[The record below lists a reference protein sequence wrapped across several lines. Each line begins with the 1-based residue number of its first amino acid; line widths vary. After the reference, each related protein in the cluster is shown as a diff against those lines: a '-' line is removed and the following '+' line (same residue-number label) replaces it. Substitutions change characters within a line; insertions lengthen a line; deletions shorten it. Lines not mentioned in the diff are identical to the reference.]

1 MLKRDEHQRAL
12 AQGSACHVQLWKK
25 NDISAMRIQMLQ
37 PVWRF
42 NLFLPIL
49 RQHVSANQ
57 LPAMNGFHVVL
68 GGCSGLIEATHFC
81 TQRMQP
87 RSKVFC
93 PMQEL
98 NVVTRQG
105 LQNLVP
111 KRFRILQDFGSIQG
125 NSHLRKGSILPVMR
139 VANPALS
146 HGHRVDMPQSN
157 LHCHELDQGVVLGFG
172 AGVVTDASPV
182 RRHRQSTFTKALTHN
197 LICMAQGSEECLY
210 INIYYVLTRKAEEM
224 HSHKLLR
231 HIKQKRNVRI

>member
-1 MLKRDEHQRAL
+1 MYSFGRRMTSLPC
-12 AQGSACHVQLWKK
+12 GSKCFSQSGVSICSCQ
-25 NDISAMRIQMLQ
+25 SY
-37 PVWRF
+37 P
-42 NLFLPIL
+42 
-49 RQHVSANQ
+49 VSANQ

-68 GGCSGLIEATHFC
+68 GGCSGLIEATHFR

-111 KRFRILQDFGSIQG
+111 KGFRILQDFGSIQG